1 MKQVALGN
9 VVFSLDDLLKDSKP
23 YLKLIR
29 LHTKP
34 EIFVRREAETKDKYL
49 KRLFNNLCR
58 KGFLLEDTKAVEEM
72 PTDAPAEAPVEAN
85 HEPTKEIEVVVY
97 KTESVLKS
105 EASNLTSDIV
115 DKINSICS
123 IEIYESSAPMTT
135 VLLRYLEDL
144 RAKAISVAH
153 IASLLP

>member
-9 VVFSLDDLLKDSKP
+9 VVFSLDDLLKDCKP

-29 LHTKP
+29 QHIKP
-34 EIFVRREAETKDKYL
+34 ETFVRRERETKDKYL

-58 KGFLLEDTKAVEEM
+58 KGFLLEDAET
-72 PTDAPAEAPVEAN
+72 PTEVPTEEAN
-85 HEPTKEIEVVVY
+85 HAPAKEIEVAVY

-105 EASNLTSDIV
+105 EVATLTSGII
-115 DKINSICS
+115 DKVNSICGV
-123 IEIYESSAPMTT
+123 EIYESNAPIMA

-144 RAKAISVAH
+144 RAKAISAAH
-153 IASLLP
+153 IASLLQ